1 MPGTRLICIH
11 LSGHAGILFLCLH
24 RPYSELPHQSL
35 DKNAG
40 NGPEPAFPA
49 ASLWRTTLTVS
60 WLVSW
65 SLWHLP
71 VSACLV
77 WCLLWHER
85 GPVGAPSQQGSGCAG
100 SQIQDPQVQREKAS
114 CGTRSTGDTTSAD
127 AGGMWPFYT
136 RDSPGL
142 KVGLLPK
149 LVQSSVRC
157 FCILH
162 FWGKRSFMDLASS
175 ICLSSEEERRK
186 KNPTSLGSK
195 A

>member
-1 MPGTRLICIH
+1 MASGTFQSQH
-11 LSGHAGILFLCLH
+11 AWSG
-24 RPYSELPHQSL
+24 
-35 DKNAG
+35 
-40 NGPEPAFPA
+40 
-49 ASLWRTTLTVS
+49 
-60 WLVSW
+60 
-65 SLWHLP
+65 
-71 VSACLV
+71 
-77 WCLLWHER
+77 
-85 GPVGAPSQQGSGCAG
+85 
-100 SQIQDPQVQREKAS
+100 AS
-114 CGTRSTGDTTSAD
+114 CGMNVGRWGRPPSKVVAVRAARSRIHKCDTTSAD